1 MKREIDASASTKQH
15 YVHVECMGIDDG
27 SSVTV
32 LSDHLDAFSYSKL
45 EEEEEEASS

>member
-15 YVHVECMGIDDG
+15 VHVECMGIDDG